1 MYMIRDDTTML
12 WNFDHADTD
21 FWDDPPDPTLEAVAS
36 LLSPEQP
43 EWSGTATALVDTLKI
58 DMKPNA
64 LSMKLNVNASRLHR
78 DYSIRYK
85 CSRSHAGRNISLKLI
100 TKDA

>member
-1 MYMIRDDTTML
+1 MYMVRDDTTML

-21 FWDDPPDPTLEAVAS
+21 FGDDPPDPTLEAVAS

-43 EWSGTATALVDTLKI
+43 EWSGTATALVDALKI

-85 CSRSHAGRNISLKLI
+85 CSRSHAGRSISLKLI
-100 TKDA
+100 AKDA

>member
-1 MYMIRDDTTML
+1 MYLNRDDTTML
-12 WNFDHADTD
+12 WIFDHTDTE
-21 FWDDPPDPTLEAVAS
+21 FWDDPPDPTLEAIAS

-43 EWSGTATALVDTLKI
+43 EWSGTATALVDALKI

-64 LSMKLNVNASRLHR
+64 LSMKLNVNASQLHT
-78 DYSIRYK
+78 DYGIRYK

>member
-1 MYMIRDDTTML
+1 ML
-12 WNFDHADTD
+12 HLKNVIATWLVVKKFFSEQTNILTLVK
-21 FWDDPPDPTLEAVAS
+21 WLPTKLKMPVV
-36 LLSPEQP
+36 
-43 EWSGTATALVDTLKI
+43 ALVDALKI

-85 CSRSHAGRNISLKLI
+85 CSRSHAGRSISLKLI
-100 TKDA
+100 AKDA